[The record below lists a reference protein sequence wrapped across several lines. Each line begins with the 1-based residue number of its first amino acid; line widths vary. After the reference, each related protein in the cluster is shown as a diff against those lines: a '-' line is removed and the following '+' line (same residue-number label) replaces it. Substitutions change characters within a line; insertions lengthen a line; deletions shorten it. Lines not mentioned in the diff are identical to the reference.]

1 MPARAVEEY
10 LRAIQALDDDGV
22 EVIQAR
28 IAERLGNKAPTV
40 SQMVDRLT
48 AHGYVRRSGRL
59 IYLTDLGRQVAAEVI
74 RKHRLANRLLVDVL
88 GIPDELAREEAHRWE
103 HVMSDDVA
111 SRIATLLAAEPA
123 ATAAT
128 SHLVVFRH
136 PGSAVTQAS
145 PLTGRGQGGGHE
157 EATQEGETEA
167 DAGDSRVVAD
177 R

>member
-103 HVMSDDVA
+103 HVMSV
-111 SRIATLLAAEPA
+111 
-123 ATAAT
+123 
-128 SHLVVFRH
+128 
-136 PGSAVTQAS
+136 SAVIQAS

-157 EATQEGETEA
+157 ETTQEAETQA